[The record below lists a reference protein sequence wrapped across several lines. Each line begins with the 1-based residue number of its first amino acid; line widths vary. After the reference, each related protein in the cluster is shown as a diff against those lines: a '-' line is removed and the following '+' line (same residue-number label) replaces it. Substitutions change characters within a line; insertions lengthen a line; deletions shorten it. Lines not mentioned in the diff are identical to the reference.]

1 MMVDGKLPSNRRVIG
16 IMFVQYTRH
25 FWTSLFDKERENGLQ
40 YLNYVSSDQNL
51 SSKATDKEN
60 AKVSDVDIN

>member
-16 IMFVQYTRH
+16 IM
-25 FWTSLFDKERENGLQ
+25 FDKERENGLQ

-60 AKVSDVDIN
+60 AKVSDVDIS

>member
-40 YLNYVSSDQNL
+40 YINYVSSDQNL
-51 SSKATDKEN
+51 SSQREKEN